1 MKLKKTIASVLTAAM
16 LVAPASAFAQT
27 SKEYDTYNKILDFI
41 ENSYID
47 ETVTREKLLEEA
59 ISSYLEDNPK
69 RLVELLKSTFDGL
82 DEYSEFFTLEEFQS
96 FIDNVN
102 NVSYGI
108 GVVIQELDGY
118 VTVTSCLD
126 GGGAAAAGMQ
136 SGDKIIRVDG
146 KGVVGLS
153 MDAVRSMV
161 VGERYTDVCVAV
173 LRDGKEYEYTITRD
187 SVKNVTVSSAVLEG
201 DIGYIAI
208 STFADTTALEFAT
221 VLSSLEDEGVENI
234 ILDLRNN
241 GGGVTDAAISIAKM
255 IVPKGVIITLEHR
268 QEEKSTVYMSEL
280 EEVNHKF
287 AVLVNENTASAA
299 EILASAMQESGVGV
313 LVGDGTYGK
322 AVAQEAFVLA
332 DAYGGVKLTTARYL
346 TRNGNEINK
355 VGITPDVVVLNEKR
369 PVDTSKYTAF
379 EYSEKYKV
387 GDSGQSVR
395 AAEERLSKM
404 GFNVGEVDDE
414 FTAETENAVYR
425 FQEENGLYPYGV
437 LDISTQVKINN
448 IFYNMTEL
456 VDKQLDKAYELMGGT
471 LTE

>member
-1 MKLKKTIASVLTAAM
+1 M
-16 LVAPASAFAQT
+16 
-27 SKEYDTYNKILDFI
+27 
-41 ENSYID
+41 
-47 ETVTREKLLEEA
+47 
-59 ISSYLEDNPK
+59 EDNPK